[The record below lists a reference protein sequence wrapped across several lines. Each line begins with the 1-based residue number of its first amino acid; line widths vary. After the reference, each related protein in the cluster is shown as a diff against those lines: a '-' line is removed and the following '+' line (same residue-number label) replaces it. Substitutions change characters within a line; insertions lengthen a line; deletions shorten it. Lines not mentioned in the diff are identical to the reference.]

1 MLQTS
6 NIVFQTVNLTD
17 ELKIGLEYDLHGG
30 ALNIFVKN
38 TGEQMD
44 LPYQINILSNR
55 SEQCVESVD
64 DNDSFDYQTGLSI
77 DRREEQQNKS
87 KIQFQ
92 LFFF

>member
-38 TGEQMD
+38 TGDQMD
-44 LPYQINILSNR
+44 LPCQINILSNR
-55 SEQCVESVD
+55 PEQYEESID
-64 DNDSFDYQTGLSI
+64 ENDSFDYQTGLLMNEH
-77 DRREEQQNKS
+77 RREEN
-87 KIQFQ
+87 
-92 LFFF
+92 

>member
-38 TGEQMD
+38 TGDQMD
-44 LPYQINILSNR
+44 LACQINVLSNR
-55 SEQCVESVD
+55 PEQCEESLD
-64 DNDSFDYQTGLSI
+64 GNDSFDYRSG
-77 DRREEQQNKS
+77 
-87 KIQFQ
+87 
-92 LFFF
+92 